1 MNLHLIRNCLD
12 TSYEIKYNLQIV
24 DKNVLDYTVVQET
37 FIFYFYEVLKKK
49 LRVVTVGH

>member
-1 MNLHLIRNCLD
+1 MRNCLD

-24 DKNVLDYTVVQET
+24 DKNVLDYTKKLLYFNGFLV
-37 FIFYFYEVLKKK
+37 FYEVLKKN